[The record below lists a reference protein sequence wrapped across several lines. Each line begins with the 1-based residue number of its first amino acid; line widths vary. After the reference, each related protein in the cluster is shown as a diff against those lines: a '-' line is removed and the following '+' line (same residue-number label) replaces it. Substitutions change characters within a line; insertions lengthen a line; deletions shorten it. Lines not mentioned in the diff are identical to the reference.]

1 MNQKLNKILSFI
13 SRSFGFLF
21 INMAMM
27 LLFLAFFANLSLQQT
42 DTLKQELQGYIL
54 KQSNITQAEFDQVK
68 TFCEQNPAQEN
79 CEFFKQN
86 PIEEVVNKISMA
98 KDYFLGTFLLIIALL
113 LLGFGLVF
121 MATKNL
127 IDAFIKISLNLS
139 IQSFFAATYFNFL
152 PDIFKAIINSS
163 SFSQLAQ
170 GISQEEVNQTLT
182 LMVNWLGV
190 PMTRTFNLA
199 LSLGIVLTFLTIMLY
214 FHKRSI
220 KEGEIVDY
228 NPRKQIEDR
237 ANKPKKEEPKTN
249 IRTKK

>member
-54 KQSNITQAEFDQVK
+54 KQ
-68 TFCEQNPAQEN
+68 
-79 CEFFKQN
+79 N
-86 PIEEVVNKISMA
+86 PIEELVNKLSLA

-113 LLGFGLVF
+113 LFGFGLVF

-127 IDAFIKISLNLS
+127 LDAFIKISLNLS
-139 IQSFFAATYFNFL
+139 IQSFFAAIYFNFL
-152 PDIFKAIINSS
+152 PNIFEAIINSS
-163 SFSQLAQ
+163 SFSQLSQ
-170 GISQEEVNQTLT
+170 GVSQEEVNQTLT
-182 LMVNWLGV
+182 LIVNWLGV
-190 PMTRTFNLA
+190 PMARTFNLA
-199 LSLGIVLTFLTIMLY
+199 LMLGIVLTFLTIMLY
-214 FHKRSI
+214 FYKRRI

-228 NPRKQIEDR
+228 NPRKQIEDNL
-237 ANKPKKEEPKTN
+237 NKTKKEESKTN